1 MNEPEDSPEAI
12 WWREKA
18 QKGRSLVED
27 IKAVAARVRAA
38 GFETTGYILDLAT
51 AELWKDIE
59 KEDMPAKE

>member
-27 IKAVAARVRAA
+27 IKAVAVRARA
-38 GFETTGYILDLAT
+38 AALNYILDLAA

-59 KEDMPAKE
+59 KEDKPAKE